1 MSAQAETK
9 SADRAD
15 EAKSVDRADETMK
28 VRIGASP
35 ITSSEVMMMLANDA
49 SATVRATLAMNRAT
63 PANVDRALAR
73 DSDERVR
80 ILLARKLGAL
90 APTLSQ
96 EWQAKLQQQAL
107 DTLRSLAADEA
118 VRVRAAIAEEV
129 KSLPEAP
136 RALILQLAQDSNIM
150 VCEPVIRFS
159 PLLSPADL
167 LALLAAAPSS
177 ATALAVA
184 RRADID
190 ERISDAIAATA
201 NSEAIRALLSNNSA
215 QIREATL
222 DALVSRAVDHR
233 DWHEPLV
240 ERPCL
245 PPRTARALS
254 EIIAT
259 NLLEVLA
266 VRPDF
271 DASLTQDLRERLTAR
286 LARERRMDN
295 ARCLSESDKVV
306 ALNQA
311 QKLFDAG
318 RLDEAAIL
326 EGVRTGDMNVVL
338 ALLAVAAEVPVP
350 VVERASSL
358 RSTKGLVSL
367 AWRAGFS
374 MHAATALQAFLAR
387 LPPTTVLQPGPGSS
401 FPLGVDEMRWQ
412 LDFLSRMS
420 R

>member
-1 MSAQAETK
+1 MSAPPELP
-9 SADRAD
+9 
-15 EAKSVDRADETMK
+15 SVDRADETTK

-49 SATVRATLAMNRAT
+49 SPTVRATLAMNRAT
-63 PANVDRALAR
+63 PAHVDRTLAR

-96 EWQAKLQQQAL
+96 DSQARLQQQAL

-118 VRVRAAIAEEV
+118 IRVRAAIAEEI

-167 LALLAAAPSS
+167 MALLAHAPSS

-190 ERISDAIAATA
+190 ERISDAIATTA
-201 NSEAIRALLSNNSA
+201 NSEAIRALLSNTSA

-233 DWHEPLV
+233 EWHEPLV

-245 PPRTARALS
+245 PPRAARTLS
-254 EIIAT
+254 EIVAT

-266 VRPDF
+266 ARPDF
-271 DASLTQDLRERLTAR
+271 DASLTHDLRERLTSR
-286 LARERRMDN
+286 LARERRIDA
-295 ARCLSESDKVV
+295 ARCLSDSDKVV
-306 ALNQA
+306 ALAQA
-311 QKLFDAG
+311 QKLSDTG
-318 RLDEAAIL
+318 RLDEATIL
-326 EGVRTGDMNVVL
+326 EGVRTGDMNLVL
-338 ALLAVAAEVPVP
+338 AFLAVAAKLPVS

-367 AWRAGFS
+367 AWRAGIS
-374 MHAATALQAFLAR
+374 MHAAAALQAFLAR
-387 LPPTTVLQPGPGSS
+387 LPPTVVLQPGPGGT
-401 FPLGVDEMRWQ
+401 FPLSTEEMRWQ